1 MRLEN
6 SFEVGAPVERA
17 WALLNDVPRVVPCMP
32 GAELTETVDDNRWK
46 SRMHVKLG
54 PISLQFDTDV
64 VREAVDPAAHR
75 VVLATKAR
83 ELRGRGGAQARIES
97 SLSEGGGK
105 TRVDI
110 VTDLTLQGAVA
121 QYGRGIVPDVAAQLT
136 KQFAENIAAL
146 LEQEHD
152 PLAETPAAPPPPP
165 EVAVSPKPGRGSC
178 SGARGE
184 AWKCQIFHVLLPR
197 PSSRRKTLVSRNR
210 T

>member
-1 MRLEN
+1 VRLEN
-6 SFEVGAPVERA
+6 SFEVVAPVERA

-32 GAELTETVDDNRWK
+32 GAELTETIDENRWK
-46 SRMHVKLG
+46 SLMHVKLG

-64 VREAVDPAAHR
+64 VREAEDPAAHS

-97 SLSEGGGK
+97 SLSEVGGK

-136 KQFAENIAAL
+136 KQFAENIASL
-146 LEQEHD
+146 LEHE
-152 PLAETPAAPPPPP
+152 PAASESPTGAAPPVP
-165 EVAVSPKPGRGSC
+165 EPVKPVSGLGVGLRAFVA
-178 SGARGE
+178 A
-184 AWKCQIFHVLLPR
+184 L
-197 PSSRRKTLVSRNR
+197 RRAFRR
-210 T
+210 A